1 VELYAYRENNQWTY
15 SAKYIF
21 EINNKIYLIDSNKNV
36 LVTDI
41 VDTDITN
48 NGFYAMIII
57 DKLSDT
63 LTAKYGQLSYCHSLY
78 YFSADDNFY
87 IDIHLKNLINKLEN
101 PKFNIKAVNSFV
113 DQGFLIGEFSIIDGI
128 KKIPALKT
136 LINNELVNSKY
147 ITTKSSAISYTDAL
161 SKELNNVDEI
171 CLSLS
176 GGYDSTFLAYLL
188 KDCKNK
194 VAIAIGKD
202 GWKQSE
208 LEIAKNTAKLLN
220 YKSEIISLP
229 DDWIDILPRIVEIYE
244 GEIIDPG
251 LFVRFAILDRIKE
264 LNLDN
269 YTLITG
275 DGANQLRNWKFYN
288 TSLTGVTEAA
298 SNRPYFL
305 RTNPLAFFYGLVTK
319 QMEWLAHETNVN
331 YIAPFISLEFFEYS
345 KINIDNDYKTFVKT
359 SLPAQ
364 LSKNIVEHGGL
375 VTEDNFTDAEIRRLF
390 NKIIEQYPIFFNSRL
405 DTRSLIYKMY
415 IIIFDYLFIQKK
427 TINNNFKEWLY
438 QLAKEI

>member
-1 VELYAYRENNQWTY
+1 
-15 SAKYIF
+15 
-21 EINNKIYLIDSNKNV
+21 
-36 LVTDI
+36 
-41 VDTDITN
+41 
-48 NGFYAMIII
+48 MIII
-57 DKLSDT
+57 DKFANT
-63 LTAKYGQLSYCHSLY
+63 LIAKYGQLSYCHSLY
-78 YFSADDNFY
+78 YFSTNDNFY
-87 IDIHLKNLINKLEN
+87 IDIHLKNLINKLKN
-101 PKFNIKAVNSFV
+101 PKFNIKAVNSFI

-128 KKIPALKT
+128 RKIPALKT
-136 LINNELVNSKY
+136 LMNNELVNSKY
-147 ITTKSSAISYTDAL
+147 ITTKLSAISYIDAL
-161 SKELNNVDEI
+161 SKELNSVDEV

-176 GGYDSTFLAYLL
+176 GGYDSTLLAYLL

-244 GEIIDPG
+244 GEVIDPG
-251 LFVRFAILDRIKE
+251 LFVRFAVRDKIKE

-288 TSLTGVTEAA
+288 TSLTGVTKAA

-319 QMEWLAHETNVN
+319 QMEWLAHETNLN

-359 SLPAQ
+359 NLPAQ

-375 VTEDNFTDAEIRRLF
+375 VSEDNFTNIEIRRLF
-390 NKIIEQYPIFFNSRL
+390 IKIINQYPIFFNNRL
-405 DTRSLIYKMY
+405 DIRSLIYKMY

-438 QLAKEI
+438 QVAKEI

>member
-1 VELYAYRENNQWTY
+1 MA
-15 SAKYIF
+15 
-21 EINNKIYLIDSNKNV
+21 
-36 LVTDI
+36 TDI
-41 VDTDITN
+41 IDTDIIN

-57 DKLSDT
+57 DKFANT
-63 LTAKYGQLSYCHSLY
+63 LMAKYGQLSYCHSLY
-78 YFSADDNFY
+78 YFSTNDNFY

-101 PKFNIKAVNSFV
+101 PKFNIKAVNSFI

-128 KKIPALKT
+128 RKIPALKT

-147 ITTKSSAISYTDAL
+147 ITTKLSAISYTDAL
-161 SKELNNVDEI
+161 SKELNNVDEV

-176 GGYDSTFLAYLL
+176 GGYDSTLLAYLL

-208 LEIAKNTAKLLN
+208 LEIAKNTTKLLN

-244 GEIIDPG
+244 GEVIDPG
-251 LFVRFAILDRIKE
+251 LFVRFAVRDKIKE

-288 TSLTGVTEAA
+288 TSLPGVTKAA

-319 QMEWLAHETNVN
+319 QMEWLAHETNLN

-359 SLPAQ
+359 SLPTQ

-375 VTEDNFTDAEIRRLF
+375 VSEDNFTNIEIRRLF
-390 NKIIEQYPIFFNSRL
+390 IKIINQYPIFFNNRL
-405 DTRSLIYKMY
+405 DIRSLIYKMY